1 SSVEVEKV
9 LMEHPAVLET
19 CVVGVPDERWGESP
33 KAFVS
38 LREGHDAGA
47 AEIIEFCRERMA
59 HFKAP
64 RDVEFGDLP
73 KTATGKIQKF
83 LLRERE
89 WAGHDRRIG

>member
-1 SSVEVEKV
+1 V
-9 LMEHPAVLET
+9 
-19 CVVGVPDERWGESP
+19 

-38 LREGHDAGA
+38 LRDGQSAEAD
-47 AEIIEFCRERMA
+47 EIISFCRDRIA

-64 RDVEFGDLP
+64 RSVEFGELP

-89 WAGHDRRIG
+89 WEGHEKRIG